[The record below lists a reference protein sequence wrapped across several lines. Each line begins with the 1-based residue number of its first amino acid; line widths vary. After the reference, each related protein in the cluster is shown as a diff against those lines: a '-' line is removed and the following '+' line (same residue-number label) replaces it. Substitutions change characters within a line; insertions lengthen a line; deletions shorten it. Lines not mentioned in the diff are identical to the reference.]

1 VEPPEVRIPLPLA
14 FARLRVA
21 DPSVWATLEALAP
34 VAEHSIAELDPCLR
48 RVGTRLKG
56 PLERALKARGE
67 PLRVRVLAPEEPSE
81 TEAAPA
87 RRAVDDLPPKLLTVL
102 TRAQRLAEEG
112 VFLGTRAWD
121 PHSEARAVEA
131 LVNVGLITA
140 LDDESLPRWGR
151 YRLAPGLPEPAPVPY
166 NFEDA
171 VMPPTDDLARRGP
184 SLFALEQDLA
194 VFLAGLAASGVRRT
208 VDGYPD
214 AHGARRLGRRLLD
227 PELARWGRLELAS
240 PRWQMAERVVE
251 ALGLWECDPLS
262 RALLPAQRVQRL
274 LSQGP
279 AARFDGLARR
289 VVEHDARPLIPALR
303 AALRAA
309 GEQAIDEVVLRA
321 LLAEQHRDLLFA
333 PWGQVGDRFY
343 PCPPEATPTLY
354 DDEGFDEVE
363 GPLLS
368 RAIDALARLGLV
380 TRAPGVFAATAEGR
394 VWAGLDPTG
403 PTPRLSLSGDLELIV
418 PPGALPPWERFVVEL
433 ATSPVSRDVVDRLRL
448 GRVELERALG
458 YVPLTTL
465 LSVLE
470 SRVGHSLPAS
480 VVRALQLW
488 ARPWERIVWEEERA
502 PFD

>member
-1 VEPPEVRIPLPLA
+1 
-14 FARLRVA
+14 
-21 DPSVWATLEALAP
+21 LEALAP
-34 VAEHSIAELDPCLR
+34 IREHTLDELGPCLR
-48 RVGTRLKG
+48 RVGVRLKG

-67 PLRVRVLAPEEPSE
+67 PLSVRVLAPEEPTE
-81 TEAAPA
+81 TEAAPS
-87 RRAVDDLPPKLLTVL
+87 RRALHDLPPKLLTVL
-102 TRAQRLAEEG
+102 TRALRLAEEG

-121 PHSEARAVEA
+121 PHSEARAVDT
-131 LVNVGLITA
+131 LVSVGLITP

-151 YRLAPGLPEPAPVPY
+151 YRLAPGLPEPEPVAY
-166 NFEDA
+166 ALQDA
-171 VMPPTDDLARRGP
+171 VMAPPEDLTRRGP
-184 SLFALEQDLA
+184 SLLALEQDLA
-194 VFLAGLAASGVRRT
+194 VFLAGVAAAGVRRT
-208 VDGYPD
+208 VDGHLD
-214 AHGARRLGRRLLD
+214 VAGARRLGRRLAD
-227 PELARWGRLELAS
+227 PGLSRGGRLTNAS
-240 PRWQMAERVVE
+240 PRWQMAARVVE

-289 VVEHDARPLIPALR
+289 VVEQDARPLIPAVR

-321 LLAEQHRDLLFA
+321 LLTEQHRDVLFA
-333 PWGQVGDRFY
+333 PWGQVGARFY

-354 DDEGFDEVE
+354 DEDGFDEVE

-403 PTPRLSLSGDLELIV
+403 PTPRLLLSADLELVV
-418 PPGALPPWERFVVEL
+418 PPGALPPWERLVVEL

-458 YVPLTTL
+458 YVPLSTL
-465 LSVLE
+465 LTVLE
-470 SRVGHSLPAS
+470 SRVGHSLPPS
-480 VVRALQLW
+480 VVEALQLW

-502 PFD
+502 PFG

>member
-1 VEPPEVRIPLPLA
+1 M
-14 FARLRVA
+14 
-21 DPSVWATLEALAP
+21 WASLEALAP
-34 VAEHSIAELDPCLR
+34 VRAHTLAELDPCLR
-48 RVGTRLKG
+48 HVGVRLKG

-67 PLRVRVLAPEEPSE
+67 SLRVRALAPEEPTE

-87 RRAVDDLPPKLLTVL
+87 RRALDDLPPKLLAVL
-102 TRAQRLAEEG
+102 TRALRLAEEG

-121 PHSEARAVEA
+121 PHGEARAVDT

-140 LDDESLPRWGR
+140 LDDERLPRWGR
-151 YRLAPGLPEPAPVPY
+151 YRLAPGLPEPAPVAY
-166 NFEDA
+166 AFEDA
-171 VMPPTDDLARRGP
+171 VMPPPPDLAQRGP
-184 SLFALEQDLA
+184 SLLALEQDVA
-194 VFLAGLAASGVRRT
+194 VFLAGVAAAGLRRT
-208 VDGYPD
+208 VDGHPD
-214 AHGARRLGRRLLD
+214 VAGARRLGRRLMD
-227 PELARWGRLELAS
+227 PNLSRDGRLTHAS
-240 PRWQMAERVVE
+240 PRWQLAARVVE

-279 AARFDGLARR
+279 SARFDGLARR
-289 VVEHDARPLIPALR
+289 VVEQDARPLIPALR

-309 GEQAIDEVVLRA
+309 GDEAIDEVVLRA

-333 PWGQVGDRFY
+333 PWGQVGARFY
-343 PCPPEATPTLY
+343 PCPPEATPILY
-354 DDEGFDEVE
+354 DDDGFDEVE

-403 PTPRLSLSGDLELIV
+403 PTPRLLLSADLELVV
-418 PPGALPPWERFVVEL
+418 PPGALPPWERLLIEL

-448 GRVELERALG
+448 GRAELERALG
-458 YVPLTTL
+458 FVPLTTL
-465 LSVLE
+465 LAVLE
-470 SRVGHSLPAS
+470 SRVGHRLPPS
-480 VVRALQLW
+480 VVEALQLW
-488 ARPWERIVWEEERA
+488 ARPWERIVWEELRA

>member
-1 VEPPEVRIPLPLA
+1 M
-14 FARLRVA
+14 
-21 DPSVWATLEALAP
+21 WASLEALAP
-34 VAEHSIAELDPCLR
+34 VREHTLDELGPCLR
-48 RVGTRLKG
+48 RVGVRLKG

-67 PLRVRVLAPEEPSE
+67 PLSVRVLAPEEPTE
-81 TEAAPA
+81 TEAAPT
-87 RRAVDDLPPKLLTVL
+87 RRALHDLPPKLLTVL
-102 TRAQRLAEEG
+102 TRALRLAEEG

-121 PHSEARAVEA
+121 PHSEARAVDT
-131 LVNVGLITA
+131 LVSVGLITP

-151 YRLAPGLPEPAPVPY
+151 YRLAPGLPEPEPVAY
-166 NFEDA
+166 ALQDA
-171 VMPPTDDLARRGP
+171 VMAPPEDLARRGP
-184 SLFALEQDLA
+184 SLLALEQDLA
-194 VFLAGLAASGVRRT
+194 VFLAGVAAAGVRRT
-208 VDGYPD
+208 VDGHLD
-214 AHGARRLGRRLLD
+214 VAGARRLGRRLAD
-227 PELARWGRLELAS
+227 PGLSRGGRLTNAS
-240 PRWQMAERVVE
+240 PRWQMAARVVE

-289 VVEHDARPLIPALR
+289 VVEQDARPLIPALR

-321 LLAEQHRDLLFA
+321 LLTEQHRDVLFA
-333 PWGQVGDRFY
+333 PWGQVGARFY

-354 DDEGFDEVE
+354 DDDGFDEVE

-403 PTPRLSLSGDLELIV
+403 PTPRLLLSADLELVV
-418 PPGALPPWERFVVEL
+418 PPGALPPWERLVVEL

-458 YVPLTTL
+458 YVPLSTL
-465 LSVLE
+465 LAVLE
-470 SRVGHSLPAS
+470 SRVGHSLPPS
-480 VVRALQLW
+480 VVEALQLW

-502 PFD
+502 PFG